1 MRSEKKKYNMNSD
14 KQEHKYTKAK
24 QKVEAIKGFYSH
36 LVVYILVNVVL
47 LFIHMGVF
55 TNSFIPIETPEWA
68 AFTTPVFWGI
78 AILFHG
84 LYVFKFQNGFYKNW
98 EERKIKEYMEKEEKA
113 VSRNFKE

>member
-1 MRSEKKKYNMNSD
+1 MKSG
-14 KQEHKYTKAK
+14 KQEDKYTKAK

-36 LVVYILVNVVL
+36 LVVYVLVNIVL
-47 LFIHMGVF
+47 LLIHMGVF
-55 TNSFIPIETPEWA
+55 TNSFISIVTPGWA

-84 LYVFKFQNGFYKNW
+84 LYVFKFQNGFFKNW